1 MRREHVNAVLVLSS
15 GILNKNREQ
24 VIRLAMRNKWPTLA
38 TMRAYP
44 ESDGLMSYAP
54 SWLDSCRRAATYVD
68 ISKHAGRVNDES
80 ILVDE
85 IAA

>member
-1 MRREHVNAVLVLSS
+1 
-15 GILNKNREQ
+15 
-24 VIRLAMRNKWPTLA
+24 
-38 TMRAYP
+38 
-44 ESDGLMSYAP
+44 MSYSAD
-54 SWLDSCRRAATYVD
+54 LYALQRRAATYVD

>member
-1 MRREHVNAVLVLSS
+1 MYGFREFAVD
-15 GILNKNREQ
+15 G
-24 VIRLAMRNKWPTLA
+24 
-38 TMRAYP
+38 
-44 ESDGLMSYAP
+44 GLMAYGPNVA
-54 SWLDSCRRAATYVD
+54 DACRRAASYVD

>member
-1 MRREHVNAVLVLSS
+1 VAS
-15 GILNKNREQ
+15 
-24 VIRLAMRNKWPTLA
+24 
-38 TMRAYP
+38 
-44 ESDGLMSYAP
+44 
-54 SWLDSCRRAATYVD
+54 YVD

>member
-1 MRREHVNAVLVLSS
+1 MYPYREFV
-15 GILNKNREQ
+15 
-24 VIRLAMRNKWPTLA
+24 TLG
-38 TMRAYP
+38 
-44 ESDGLMSYAP
+44 GLMSYSPNYAEAF
-54 SWLDSCRRAATYVD
+54 RRAATYVD

>member
-1 MRREHVNAVLVLSS
+1 
-15 GILNKNREQ
+15 
-24 VIRLAMRNKWPTLA
+24 
-38 TMRAYP
+38 
-44 ESDGLMSYAP
+44 MSYGSNLAAMWP
-54 SWLDSCRRAATYVD
+54 RTATYVD

>member
-1 MRREHVNAVLVLSS
+1 MPPR
-15 GILNKNREQ
+15 
-24 VIRLAMRNKWPTLA
+24 
-38 TMRAYP
+38 
-44 ESDGLMSYAP
+44 GLMSYGA
-54 SWLDSCRRAATYVD
+54 SQRDAHARLASYAD

>member
-1 MRREHVNAVLVLSS
+1 LAIKH
-15 GILNKNREQ
+15 
-24 VIRLAMRNKWPTLA
+24 RLPTMSIFKDNVEA
-38 TMRAYP
+38 G
-44 ESDGLMSYAP
+44 GLMSYSP
-54 SWLDSCRRAATYVD
+54 DYDDLYRRGAVYVD

>member
-1 MRREHVNAVLVLSS
+1 LF
-15 GILNKNREQ
+15 
-24 VIRLAMRNKWPTLA
+24 
-38 TMRAYP
+38 Y
-44 ESDGLMSYAP
+44 
-54 SWLDSCRRAATYVD
+54 RAAAYVD

>member
-1 MRREHVNAVLVLSS
+1 MTTNRQRIIESSRERRLLLASGWGPWAKEGALFSYGPDLNA
-15 GILNKNREQ
+15 
-24 VIRLAMRNKWPTLA
+24 MT
-38 TMRAYP
+38 
-44 ESDGLMSYAP
+44 
-54 SWLDSCRRAATYVD
+54 RRAASYVD